1 MMTAGSIGMLVTMSR
16 AFVKEQD
23 DADAPEDLP
32 ERPVSPHPNAVT
44 PRGLRLIDEEIE
56 KHRKELAHAQHV
68 ADRALIARA
77 SRDLRY
83 WTHRRSTAQLIS
95 PPEHPEKVAFGVRV
109 TIERDDGRRQ
119 TLSIVGEDEADFE
132 KGLIAYTAP
141 VARALI
147 GAGLGD
153 EVTIPAGTAEIV
165 SLEPVDPE
173 G

>member
-1 MMTAGSIGMLVTMSR
+1 MMTAVFYWDVVTMSR

-56 KHRKELAHAQHV
+56 KHRKELAHAQHT
-68 ADRALIARA
+68 AERALIARA

-83 WTHRRSTAQLIS
+83 WTHRRSTAQLIQ
-95 PPEHPEKVAFGVRV
+95 PPQSPEKVAFGVRV
-109 TIERDDGRRQ
+109 TIERNDGRRQ

-141 VARALI
+141 IAQALI
-147 GAGLGD
+147 GASVGD
-153 EVTIPAGTAEIV
+153 EVTIPGGTAEIV
-165 SLEPVDPE
+165 SLEPVE
-173 G
+173 E

>member
-1 MMTAGSIGMLVTMSR
+1 MSR

-23 DADAPEDLP
+23 DADSLEELA
-32 ERPVSPHPNAVT
+32 ERPVSTHPNAVT
-44 PRGLRLIDEEIE
+44 PRGLRLIDEEID
-56 KHRKELAHAQHV
+56 KLRKELAHAQHD
-68 ADRALIARA
+68 ADRNLIARA

-83 WTHRRSTAQLIS
+83 WTHRRATAQLIQ
-95 PPEHPEKVAFGVRV
+95 PPKNPDKVAFGVRV

-119 TLSIVGEDEADFE
+119 TFAIVGEDEADFA

-141 VARALI
+141 IAAALI
-147 GAGLGD
+147 GAAVDD
-153 EVTIPAGTAEIV
+153 EVTIPGGKAEVI

>member
-1 MMTAGSIGMLVTMSR
+1 MSR

-23 DADAPEDLP
+23 DADAIEELA
-32 ERPVSPHPNAVT
+32 ERPVSKEPNAVT

-68 ADRALIARA
+68 ADRNLIARS

-83 WTHRRSTAQLIS
+83 WTQRRATAQLIQ
-95 PPEHPEKVAFGVRV
+95 PPKNPDKVAFGVRV

-119 TLSIVGEDEADFE
+119 TLSIVGEDEADFD
-132 KGLIAYTAP
+132 KGFIAYTAP

-147 GAGLGD
+147 GAAVGD
-153 EVTIPAGTAEIV
+153 EVEIPGGEAEII

>member
-1 MMTAGSIGMLVTMSR
+1 MSR

-23 DADAPEDLP
+23 DADALEEFP
-32 ERPVSPHPNAVT
+32 ERPVSTQPNAVT
-44 PRGLRLIDEEIE
+44 PRGLRLIDEEIDRL
-56 KHRKELAHAQHV
+56 RKELAHAQHI
-68 ADRALIARA
+68 ADRNLIARA

-83 WTHRRSTAQLIS
+83 WTQRRATAQPIQ
-95 PPEHPEKVAFGVRV
+95 PPKHPDKAAFGVCV
-109 TIERDDGRRQ
+109 TIERNDGRRQ
-119 TLSIVGEDEADFE
+119 TLAIVGEDEADFE

-147 GAGLGD
+147 GASVGD
-153 EVTIPAGTAEIV
+153 EVSIPGGEAEII